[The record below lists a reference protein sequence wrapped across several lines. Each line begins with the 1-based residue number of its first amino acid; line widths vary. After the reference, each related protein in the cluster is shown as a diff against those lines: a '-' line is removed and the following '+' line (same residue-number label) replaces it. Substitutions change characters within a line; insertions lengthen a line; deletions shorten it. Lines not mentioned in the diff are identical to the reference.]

1 MLQTTV
7 QQHYSAQQAL
17 LARVSRVA
25 PKTPLS
31 ASIMAVMQA
40 TVTLICDIV

>member
-17 LARVSRVA
+17 LARVDVSRRA
-25 PKTPLS
+25 LRQKLHR
-31 ASIMAVMQA
+31 ACQ
-40 TVTLICDIV
+40 